1 MWTDVCFALRA
12 FRRSPGFAA
21 LSVLTLALGIG
32 ASTSIFS
39 LLYQVVLRSIPV
51 HDPASLVTIESD
63 FFQQGWQRRDN
74 SHTVFSYPMYRE
86 LRDRNQVFVGLAGRS
101 YFGAT
106 LTMQGNVTRVNA
118 EVVTGNYF
126 QVLGLEPAVGRLLVP
141 SDDQRTATNNAIVL
155 SYAYWA
161 GHLGSDPNVLNRQ
174 ILVNNHPVAIVGV
187 APRNFRGLV
196 SGNDVDFFAPVS
208 MLPLIFDQWQRIDRP
223 DSAWLNLCG
232 RLKPGV
238 SSRRAAAALLP
249 LYRSVMAD
257 QLPSFEKISESS
269 RKKMMSR
276 PIIVQPASQGLN
288 ELRTQWQKPLLVLM
302 FMVGLVLLIACAN
315 VANLLVAR
323 SVSRQKETAV
333 RLAIGARRFQIVRQ
347 LLIESIMLALAGGLL
362 GLFAAKSLID
372 GLLAVVPADA
382 TGGWLSDQ
390 IDPRVLL
397 FSLVVSVATGLLF
410 GLLPALQITKS
421 DLASVL
427 KAQSLSLSST
437 GSQSRARQFLVAAQ
451 ICLSFLLLIGAG
463 LFTRSLMNL
472 LNFNPGFQP
481 EHLIT
486 FSLDPSSDG
495 YAPLRAAASFREL
508 NEKLRLLPGVVSTAV
523 SEFSPFS
530 GYNWGT
536 GVTPLDSHNRS
547 EQSISVSENSVNPAY
562 FQTLGIPLLSGRVF
576 TETDTHTSAKVAI
589 VNETLA
595 RYLWGSSN
603 AVGRHLKMGPKDI
616 QIEIV
621 GVVGDSKFGSLREK
635 PDRFVYVPKE
645 QADDEFL
652 GHASFFLRT
661 RGNDQAVMNSV
672 RPVVKQVF
680 SNVPVDSLNLL
691 KTMID
696 NSVYTDRLIAVLAIA
711 FGILAMALAA
721 IGLYGTISYAVTQRT
736 REFGIRLALG
746 AARKTIAGLVFREIG
761 ILIGLGIAVGL
772 PVSYTLARFVE
783 SQLFGIRAHDP
794 WILLGAVLFISIA
807 AALAGFFPALRAMHV
822 EPVQAL
828 RYE

>member
-1 MWTDVCFALRA
+1 MWSDLWFALRA
-12 FRRSPGFAA
+12 FRRSPGFAV
-21 LSVLTLALGIG
+21 LSILTLALGIG
-32 ASTSIFS
+32 TSTSIFS

-63 FFQQGWQRRDN
+63 SFQQGWQRRDN

-86 LRDRNQVFVGLAGRS
+86 LRDRNQVFSGLAGRS

-106 LTMQGNVTRVNA
+106 LTLQGNPARVNA

-126 QVLGLEPAVGRLLVP
+126 QVLGLQPTIGRLLLP
-141 SDDQRTATNNAIVL
+141 SDDQRTAPNNVIVL

-174 ILVNNHPVAIVGV
+174 ILVNNHSAAIVGV

-196 SGNDVDFFAPVS
+196 SGNDVDIFAPVS
-208 MLPLIFDQWQRIDRP
+208 MLPLIFDQWQRVDRP

-249 LYRSVMAD
+249 LYRSVMAN
-257 QLPSFEKISESS
+257 QLPSFERISESS
-269 RKKMMSR
+269 RTKMMSR
-276 PIIVQPASQGLN
+276 PIIVQPAAQGLN
-288 ELRTQWQKPLLVLM
+288 ELRSQWQKPLLVLM

-315 VANLLVAR
+315 VANLLIAR
-323 SVSRQKETAV
+323 SICRQKETAV
-333 RLAIGARRFQIVRQ
+333 RLAIGATRFQIVRQ
-347 LLIESIMLALAGGLL
+347 LLIESIMLAVAAGLL
-362 GLFAAKSLID
+362 GVFAAKSLID

-390 IDPRVLL
+390 IDPSVLL
-397 FSLVVSVATGLLF
+397 FSLVVSIATGLLF

-421 DLASVL
+421 DLAPVL

-437 GSQSRARQFLVAAQ
+437 GSQSRARQLLVSAQ
-451 ICLSFLLLIGAG
+451 IFLSFLLLVGAG

-486 FSLDPSSDG
+486 FSLDLSSDG

-508 NEKLRLLPGVVSTAV
+508 NNKLRFLPGVVSTAV

-536 GVTPLDSHNRS
+536 GVTPFDSPNTG
-547 EQSISVSENSVNPAY
+547 EQSISVSGNSVDPAY

-576 TETDTHTSAKVAI
+576 TETDTHTSSRVAI
-589 VNETLA
+589 LNETLA
-595 RYLWGSSN
+595 RYLWGSPN
-603 AVGRHLKMGPKDI
+603 AVGRHLKMGSKDTK
-616 QIEIV
+616 IEVV
-621 GVVGDSKFGSLREK
+621 GVVRDSKFGSLREK

-661 RGNDQAVMNSV
+661 RGNDQVVMNSV
-672 RPVVKQVF
+672 RQVVKQVF
-680 SNVPVDSLNLL
+680 PNVPVDSLTSL

-696 NSVYTDRLIAVLAIA
+696 NSVFTDRLIAVLAIA
-711 FGILAMALAA
+711 FGILAMVLAA
-721 IGLYGTISYAVTQRT
+721 VGLYGTISYAVTQRT

-746 AARKTIAGLVFREIG
+746 AARQTIAGLVFREIG

-772 PVSYTLARFVE
+772 PVSYMLARFVE
-783 SQLFGIRAHDP
+783 SQLFGLRAHDP
-794 WILLGAVLFISIA
+794 WILLGAVLFIAIA
-807 AALAGFFPALRAMHV
+807 AALAGLIPALRAMHV